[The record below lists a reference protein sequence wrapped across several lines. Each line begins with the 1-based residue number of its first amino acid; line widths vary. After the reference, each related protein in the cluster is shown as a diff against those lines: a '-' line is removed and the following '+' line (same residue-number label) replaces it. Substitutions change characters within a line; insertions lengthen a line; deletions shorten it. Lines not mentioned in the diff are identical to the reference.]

1 MSFQQG
7 LSGLFAAAQNLDVIG
22 NNVANANTVGFKG
35 GGAMFAD
42 VYANALAGGGQS
54 APGIGVAVTGIQ
66 QNFSQGN
73 ISTTSN
79 PLDVAINGGGFF
91 RMDTNGTIS
100 YTRNGQFHL
109 DKDGFIVNATG
120 AKVTGYGVDAAG
132 NILISNAGPLQISL
146 AQLQATA
153 TAKTDI
159 GLNLDAREAVPT
171 NTPFNISDPTTYN
184 KATSMTVYDSLGNPH
199 AFTTYYVKTGANT
212 WDAYGA
218 LDGIPLGSK
227 LGTLQ
232 FNTDGSLKAG
242 VPPLPWNVSFPLTN
256 GATTPFAFTLDYPG
270 TTQFGSQFG
279 VNVLQQD
286 GYSSGQ
292 LSGFSIGPDGMIQGR
307 YTNGQ
312 SRTLGEFLLVNFPN
326 ATGLQSI
333 GNNQWN
339 ETAASG
345 QPVPGSPGSGN
356 LGVLQSGAVEESN
369 VDLTQELVD
378 MITAQRVY
386 QANAQTIKTQDQI
399 QQTLVN
405 LR

>member
-7 LSGLFAAAQNLDVIG
+7 LSGLFAAARNLDVIG
-22 NNVANANTVGFKG
+22 NNVANANTVGFKQ
-35 GGAMFAD
+35 GGALFAD
-42 VYANALAGGGQS
+42 VYANSLAGGGGSS
-54 APGIGVAVTGIQ
+54 AGIGVGVIGIQ

-73 ISTTSN
+73 VSTTSN
-79 PLDVAINGGGFF
+79 PLDMAINGGGFF

-109 DKDGFIVNATG
+109 DKDGYIVNATSS
-120 AKVTGYGVDAAG
+120 KVTGYGVDSAG

-153 TAKTDI
+153 TSKSEI
-159 GLNLDAREAVPT
+159 GLNLDARESFIT
-171 NTPFNISDPTTYN
+171 STFNILDPTTYN
-184 KATSMTVYDSLGNPH
+184 KATSMSVYDSLGNPH
-199 AFTTYYVKTGANT
+199 AFTTYYVKTASNT
-212 WDAYGA
+212 WDVYGA
-218 LDGIPLGSK
+218 LDGTALTSK
-227 LGTLQ
+227 IGQLK
-232 FNTDGSLKAG
+232 FNPDGSLNTG
-242 VPPLPWNVSFPLTN
+242 GPFNISVPLTN
-256 GATTPFAFTLDYPG
+256 GAVTPFNFTLDYPG

-279 VNVLQQD
+279 VNVLTQD
-286 GYSSGQ
+286 GFSSGQ
-292 LSGFSIGPDGMIQGR
+292 LSGFSVRSDGVIQGR

-312 SRTLGEFLLVNFPN
+312 SRTLGQFLLANFPN
-326 ATGLQSI
+326 ATGLQPI

-369 VDLTQELVD
+369 VDLTAELVD

-386 QANAQTIKTQDQI
+386 QANAQTIKTQDQVLN
-399 QQTLVN
+399 TLVN

>member
-35 GGAMFAD
+35 GAAMFAD

-54 APGIGVAVTGIQ
+54 SPGIGVAVTGIQ

-73 ISTTSN
+73 VSTTSN

-109 DKDGFIVNATG
+109 DKNGFIVNTTG
-120 AKVTGYGVDAAG
+120 SKVTGYGVDAAG
-132 NILISNAGPLQISL
+132 NILISNAGPLQVSL

-153 TAKTDI
+153 TSKSNI
-159 GLNLDAREAVPT
+159 GLNLDAREAIITTAFDINNPA
-171 NTPFNISDPTTYN
+171 TYN

-199 AFTTYYVKTGANT
+199 ELTTYYQKTAANT
-212 WDAYGA
+212 WDVYGA
-218 LDGIPLGSK
+218 LDGTAFTAKIGQ
-227 LGTLQ
+227 LQ
-232 FNTDGSLKAG
+232 FNTDGSLKVG
-242 VPPLPWNVSFPLTN
+242 VPPLPFNISVALTN
-256 GATTPFAFTLDYPG
+256 GATTPFNFTLDYPG

-279 VNVLQQD
+279 VNTLEQD
-286 GYSSGQ
+286 GFSSGQ
-292 LSGFSIGPDGMIQGR
+292 LSGFSVGSDGMVQGR

-312 SRTLGEFLLVNFPN
+312 SRTLGQFLLVNFAN

-333 GNNQWN
+333 GNNAWS
-339 ETAASG
+339 ETASSG
-345 QPVPGSPGSGN
+345 QPVPGSPGSGS

-369 VDLTQELVD
+369 VDLTAELVD

-386 QANAQTIKTQDQI
+386 QANAQTIKTQDQVLN
-399 QQTLVN
+399 TLVN

>member
-7 LSGLFAAAQNLDVIG
+7 LSGLFAAARNLDVIG
-22 NNVANANTVGFKG
+22 NNVANANTVGFKQ
-35 GGAMFAD
+35 GGALFAD
-42 VYANALAGGGQS
+42 VYANSLAGGGGSS
-54 APGIGVAVTGIQ
+54 AGIGVGVIGIQ

-73 ISTTSN
+73 VSTTSN
-79 PLDVAINGGGFF
+79 PLDMAINGGGFF

-109 DKDGFIVNATG
+109 DKDGYIVNATSS
-120 AKVTGYGVDAAG
+120 KVTGYGVDSAG

-153 TAKTDI
+153 TSKSEI
-159 GLNLDAREAVPT
+159 GLNLDARESVIT
-171 NTPFNISDPTTYN
+171 STFNILDPTTYN
-184 KATSMTVYDSLGNPH
+184 KATSMSVYDSLGNPH
-199 AFTTYYVKTGANT
+199 AFTTYYVKTASNT
-212 WDAYGA
+212 WDVYGA
-218 LDGIPLGSK
+218 LDGTALTSK
-227 LGTLQ
+227 IGQLK
-232 FNTDGSLKAG
+232 FNPDGSLNTG
-242 VPPLPWNVSFPLTN
+242 GPFNISVPLTN
-256 GATTPFAFTLDYPG
+256 GAVTPFNFTLDYPS

-279 VNVLQQD
+279 VNVLTQD
-286 GYSSGQ
+286 GFSSGQ
-292 LSGFSIGPDGMIQGR
+292 LSGFSVGSDGVIQGR

-312 SRTLGEFLLVNFPN
+312 SRTLGQFLLANFPN
-326 ATGLQSI
+326 ATGLQPI

-369 VDLTQELVD
+369 VDLTAELVD

-386 QANAQTIKTQDQI
+386 QANAQTIKTQDQVLN
-399 QQTLVN
+399 TLVN

>member
-7 LSGLFAAAQNLDVIG
+7 LSGLFAAARNLDVIG
-22 NNVANANTVGFKG
+22 NNVANANTVGFKQ
-35 GGAMFAD
+35 GGALFAD
-42 VYANALAGGGQS
+42 VYANSLAGGGGSS
-54 APGIGVAVTGIQ
+54 AGIGVGVIGIQ

-73 ISTTSN
+73 VSTTSN
-79 PLDVAINGGGFF
+79 PLDMAINGGGFF

-109 DKDGFIVNATG
+109 DKDGYIVNATSS
-120 AKVTGYGVDAAG
+120 KVTGYGVDSAG

-153 TAKTDI
+153 TSKSEI
-159 GLNLDAREAVPT
+159 GLNLDARESVIT
-171 NTPFNISDPTTYN
+171 STFNILDPTTYN
-184 KATSMTVYDSLGNPH
+184 KATSMSVYDSLGNPH
-199 AFTTYYVKTGANT
+199 AFTTYYVKTASNT
-212 WDAYGA
+212 WDVYGA
-218 LDGIPLGSK
+218 LDGTALTSK
-227 LGTLQ
+227 IGQLK
-232 FNTDGSLKAG
+232 FNPDGSLNTG
-242 VPPLPWNVSFPLTN
+242 GPFNISVPLTN
-256 GATTPFAFTLDYPG
+256 GAVTPFNFTLDYPG

-279 VNVLQQD
+279 VNVLTQD
-286 GYSSGQ
+286 GFSSGQ
-292 LSGFSIGPDGMIQGR
+292 LSGFSVGSDGVIQGR

-312 SRTLGEFLLVNFPN
+312 SRTLGQFLLANFPN
-326 ATGLQSI
+326 ATGLQPI

-369 VDLTQELVD
+369 VDLTAELVD

-386 QANAQTIKTQDQI
+386 QANAQTIKTQDQVLN
-399 QQTLVN
+399 TLVN